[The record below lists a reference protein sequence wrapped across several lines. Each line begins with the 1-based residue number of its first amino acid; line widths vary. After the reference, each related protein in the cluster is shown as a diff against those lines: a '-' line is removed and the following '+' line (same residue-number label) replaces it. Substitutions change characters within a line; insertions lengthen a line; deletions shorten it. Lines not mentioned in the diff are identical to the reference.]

1 MTSTYK
7 INEVARRSGFTPATL
22 RDYEDIGLVPSV
34 TRTESGYRQYSDEVL
49 DRLAF
54 IARAKQLG
62 CSLEETADLL
72 VAWDGGQCGPIQDRL
87 RILVAAKT
95 GAAERQIAELTLLR
109 VQLLEASTAL
119 AGHRPDGPCD
129 ESCGCSTVSAD
140 TASATSVR
148 FTSKPIAPSTGE
160 AGIAV
165 ACTAT
170 AQSAT
175 KALQEWA
182 DLLASP
188 HDSIVRSA
196 IANGIRV
203 QFGSAVDIRE
213 LARLTVAEQDCCRFF
228 SFAITVDRRGIGLEV
243 VAPDDALPI
252 VYSLFG
258 VPCCLMSNPPF
269 GLFRCLT

>member
-1 MTSTYK
+1 MVTSTYK

-22 RDYEDIGLVPSV
+22 RYYEDIGLVPSV
-34 TRTESGYRQYSDEVL
+34 TRTDSGYRQYDVGVL

-72 VAWDGGQCGPIQDRL
+72 VAWDGGECGPIQDRL
-87 RILVAAKT
+87 RLLVASKAD
-95 GAAERQIAELTLLR
+95 AAEKQIAELTMLR
-109 VQLLEASTAL
+109 VQLLDAGTAL

-129 ESCGCSTVSAD
+129 ETCGCATVSAD
-140 TASATSVR
+140 TAPAASVR
-148 FTSKPIAPSTGE
+148 FTSKQITSPAADEDVAI
-160 AGIAV
+160 

-175 KALQEWA
+175 AALQEWA
-182 DLLASP
+182 DLLAAQ

-196 IANGIRV
+196 IAGGVRV
-203 QFGSAVDIRE
+203 QFAPRVDVGE

-228 SFAITVDRRGIGLEV
+228 SFAITVDRRGVGLEV
-243 VAPDDALPI
+243 VAPNDALPI
-252 VYSLFG
+252 VHALFG
-258 VPCCLMSNPPF
+258 MPA
-269 GLFRCLT
+269 

>member
-22 RDYEDIGLVPSV
+22 RYYEDIGLVPSV
-34 TRTESGYRQYSDEVL
+34 TRTDSGYRQYDVGVL

-72 VAWDGGQCGPIQDRL
+72 VAWDGGECGPIQDRL
-87 RILVAAKT
+87 RLLVASKAD
-95 GAAERQIAELTLLR
+95 AAEKQIAELTMLR
-109 VQLLEASTAL
+109 VQLLDAGTAL

-129 ESCGCSTVSAD
+129 ETCGCATVSAD
-140 TASATSVR
+140 TAPAASVR
-148 FTSKPIAPSTGE
+148 FTSKQITSPAADEDVAI
-160 AGIAV
+160 

-175 KALQEWA
+175 AALQEWA
-182 DLLASP
+182 DLLAAQ

-196 IANGIRV
+196 IAGGVRV
-203 QFGSAVDIRE
+203 QFAARVDVGE

-228 SFAITVDRRGIGLEV
+228 SFAITVDRRGVGLEV
-243 VAPDDALPI
+243 VAPNDALPI
-252 VYSLFG
+252 VHALFG
-258 VPCCLMSNPPF
+258 MPA
-269 GLFRCLT
+269 

>member
-22 RDYEDIGLVPSV
+22 RYYEDIGLVPAV
-34 TRTESGYRQYSDEVL
+34 TRTGSGYRQYGDEVL

-72 VAWDGGQCGPIQDRL
+72 VAWDGGECGPIQDRL
-87 RILVAAKT
+87 RLLVASKT
-95 GAAERQIAELTLLR
+95 DAAEKQIAELTLLR
-109 VQLLEASTAL
+109 LQLLDASAAL

-129 ESCGCSTVSAD
+129 ETCGCATV
-140 TASATSVR
+140 TSDVAPTPVR
-148 FTSKPIAPSTGE
+148 FTSKPTAPSKDE
-160 AGIAV
+160 ADVTI

-182 DLLASP
+182 DLLACQ
-188 HDSIVRSA
+188 HGSIVRST
-196 IANGIRV
+196 ISGGVRL
-203 QFGSAVDIRE
+203 QFGPGVDVGE
-213 LARLTVAEQDCCRFF
+213 LARLTVAEQDCCGFF
-228 SFAITVDRRGIGLEV
+228 SFAITVDRRGVGLEV
-243 VAPDDALPI
+243 VAPDDALPM
-252 VYSLFG
+252 VHALFG
-258 VPCCLMSNPPF
+258 VPA
-269 GLFRCLT
+269 